1 MKLID
6 LVRGPRSH
14 GSQMMTTASMRLRL
28 ASVDNSAWRALAVSW
43 LGWVFDGY
51 ETYALVLTM
60 APAVRQILPQEAA
73 KAPIYMGG
81 LLAATL
87 LGRACGG
94 IAAGVLTDYI
104 GRKRTLILSIFWY
117 AFFAGLTALSRD
129 YWSFIVFRLFTGFA
143 LGAEWGPGAALVAE
157 LWPPLSRGRA
167 AGVLHSAIGAG
178 IFFASGIWL
187 LLSPLG
193 PSAWR
198 YMFVVGV
205 LPAFLLLYL
214 RRGVHEPSLWV
225 TADAQRREAQRR
237 LQVGIGS
244 EQDQELTRFTVK
256 RILSR
261 SDLRRRVSLLLL
273 MSISTVVGWWS
284 ASTWIP
290 QYAEE
295 LSARAGPPFQ
305 TAASSVVLM
314 FSAGAFVGYISM
326 GILADRLG
334 RKPAIWLY
342 YLGSLVFSLSL
353 FLLVTER
360 PALLIAAA
368 ANGFFTTGQFSWLTI
383 YLPELFPTSVRGSAM
398 SLVFE
403 GSRILAS
410 AGPLFGGWLISSL
423 GGIGRAAATMSLIY
437 LIGLIVTPF
446 AGPETK
452 GKPVPQ

>member
-6 LVRGPRSH
+6 LVLGPRSH

-87 LGRACGG
+87 VGRACGG

-178 IFFASGIWL
+178 IFLASGIWL

-290 QYAEE
+290 QYAAE
-295 LSARAGPPFQ
+295 LSAKAVWPFQ

-314 FSAGAFVGYISM
+314 FSAGAFVGYICM

-342 YLGSLVFSLSL
+342 YLGSLVSSLFL

-360 PALLIAAA
+360 PTLLIAAA

-383 YLPELFPTSVRGSAM
+383 YLPELFPTSVRGSAI

-403 GSRILAS
+403 SSRILAS
-410 AGPLFGGWLISSL
+410 AGPLFGGWLISSF

-437 LIGLIVTPF
+437 LVGLLVTPF
-446 AGPETK
+446 AGPETN
-452 GKPVPQ
+452 GKPVPR